1 MDHEEIRTHT
11 CSEHH
16 FRLQTQKHDNK
27 VDTLFKCLMQMQ
39 DLKKK
44 QLIFASSE
52 ALGRI
57 LVIQPDLV
65 PEALPLL
72 L

>member
-1 MDHEEIRTHT
+1 MENDEIRTHT
-11 CSEHH
+11 SSEHH
-16 FRLQTQKHDNK
+16 FKLQTQKHDNK
-27 VDTLFKCLMQMQ
+27 VDILFKCLMQMQ

-57 LVIQPDLV
+57 LVI
-65 PEALPLL
+65 
-72 L
+72 